1 MLYVILAV
9 VGIIVIAGIVMYN
22 SFVSL
27 RNKVNEAFSTMDV
40 YMKKRF
46 DIIPN
51 LVSVV
56 KGYAGH
62 ESEVLQ
68 KLTETRANATNRN
81 EQLSAEANITKALDQ
96 IMVTVEKYPDLKAN
110 QNFLELQEQLVQI
123 ENDIASARRYYN
135 GSVREMNTSI
145 QSFPNNLIAGMFG
158 FKAAP
163 MFEAKDSERQ
173 VVSTEF

>member
-1 MLYVILAV
+1 MVYVILAV

-158 FKAAP
+158 FKTAP